1 MSPAPW
7 SDANSGLLQAV
18 YELLCISRMN
28 AIYCEGRLREIQRI
42 SFWMEILIA
51 ATASGSGLA
60 SFGVFSTTYGQAV
73 WQGLSLSAAVIAIV
87 RPIYAPAKKLELLTR
102 QQHGYQAN
110 FFSLKKL
117 AFFIRQKGAITDE
130 IRSRYETVFDRH
142 TQLSMD
148 DETVPIRRH
157 VNKARTMTEIEMP
170 PNAFWW
176 PQTAIRPAAAAQ
188 NG

>member
-110 FFSLKKL
+110 FFLSKSLL
-117 AFFIRQKGAITDE
+117 SSYGRKGQSQMRFAVATKQYLIDTHN
-130 IRSRYETVFDRH
+130 Y
-142 TQLSMD
+142 QW
-148 DETVPIRRH
+148 
-157 VNKARTMTEIEMP
+157 MTKQYQSD
-170 PNAFWW
+170 A
-176 PQTAIRPAAAAQ
+176 T
-188 NG
+188 